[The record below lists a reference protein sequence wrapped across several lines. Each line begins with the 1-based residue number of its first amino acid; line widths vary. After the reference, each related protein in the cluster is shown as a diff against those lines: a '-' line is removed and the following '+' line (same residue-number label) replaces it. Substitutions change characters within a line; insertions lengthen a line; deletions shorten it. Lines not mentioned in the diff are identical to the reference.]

1 MTTAKKLADLLDTHG
16 GLLLLIFF
24 ALSISSVSLIFTL
37 WLLPANQ
44 AAFQLFSGLVTGFA
58 GSLTTAAQ
66 IRRREQQTSETDQP
80 KDSQ

>member
-1 MTTAKKLADLLDTHG
+1 MNTAKKLADLLDSHG

-24 ALSISSVSLIFTL
+24 ALSISAVSLIVTL

-44 AAFQLFSGLVTGFA
+44 AAFQVFSGLVTGFA

-66 IRRREQQTSETDQP
+66 IRRRDGQNQDQP
-80 KDSQ
+80 KDPQ

>member
-1 MTTAKKLADLLDTHG
+1 MNTAKKLADLLDSHG

-24 ALSISSVSLIFTL
+24 ALSVSAASLIFTL

-66 IRRREQQTSETDQP
+66 IRRRDAQTPDQP